1 VEEEGDAMTGLLAG
15 AWVERT
21 LLVVL
26 LWALG
31 GWVGLLLGA
40 AIAGYDAVRLPRPR
54 ELLVGSLALFAL
66 TPLAVLARGLP
77 DRATIGPNIATGNLV
92 AHYLAGTALV
102 LLVLGVLRE
111 VRDRVR
117 AERALASN
125 GSADRALVPRP
136 TPPPDAADR

>member
-1 VEEEGDAMTGLLAG
+1 MSSLLAG
-15 AWVERT
+15 AWVERA

-40 AIAGYDAVRLPRPR
+40 AIAGYDAARLPRPR

-77 DRATIGPNIATGNLV
+77 GRATIGPDIATGNLV
-92 AHYLAGTALV
+92 AHYLAGTALA

-111 VRDRVR
+111 VR
-117 AERALASN
+117 AEQMPPTNDAAEHVLA
-125 GSADRALVPRP
+125 PRP
-136 TPPPDAADR
+136 TPPAGDADR

>member
-1 VEEEGDAMTGLLAG
+1 MTGPLAG
-15 AWVERT
+15 AWAERA

-31 GWVGLLLGA
+31 GWAGLLLGA
-40 AIAGYDAVRLPRPR
+40 GIAGYDAVRLPRPR

-77 DRATIGPNIATGNLV
+77 DRATIGPEIATGNLV
-92 AHYLAGTALV
+92 AHYLAGAALA

-111 VRDRVR
+111 VRGDAR
-117 AERALASN
+117 AERAPASN
-125 GSADRALVPRP
+125 GSAERALVPRP
-136 TPPPDAADR
+136 PPPDAADR

>member
-1 VEEEGDAMTGLLAG
+1 VEEDDGAMTGPLAG
-15 AWVERT
+15 AWAERA

-40 AIAGYDAVRLPRPR
+40 GIAAYDAARQPPPR

-77 DRATIGPNIATGNLV
+77 DRATIGPDIATGNLV
-92 AHYLAGTALV
+92 AHYLAGTALA

-117 AERALASN
+117 AERMASN
-125 GSADRALVPRP
+125 GSAERALVPRP
-136 TPPPDAADR
+136 TPPTDAAAR